1 MTRLSVPPDHPAPA
15 PPGHPA
21 PVPPDL
27 PAPTTPAPAPSDLT
41 APATPAPAASDLTHD
56 APAALPLVGVVGGM
70 GPLASTELLR
80 SVYLP
85 ADGRPEQQAPRV
97 LLWSDPAVV
106 DRTEAIGA
114 GRLEALYR
122 AVEKAVEG
130 LVGAGAER
138 IVVAC
143 VTAHRVLGDLP
154 PALLRRCVSLVD
166 VVHQELARDGRPH
179 LLLCTKGTA
188 RAGILTTGDPAAT
201 RHLVALRPDDQ
212 EALHREVYRL
222 KSGADPLATVDFL
235 RTVLPRYGVR
245 RFVAACTELHLVT
258 RAVEAAGLSA
268 EFPAIDPLAVV
279 AGRIKNGEL

>member
-1 MTRLSVPPDHPAPA
+1 MTRLSVPPDL
-15 PPGHPA
+15 
-21 PVPPDL
+21 PV
-27 PAPTTPAPAPSDLT
+27 PAPSHH
-41 APATPAPAASDLTHD
+41 AYD
-56 APAALPLVGVVGGM
+56 APPALPLVGVVGGM

-114 GRLEALYR
+114 GRLEALRR

-130 LVGAGAER
+130 LVTAGAER
-138 IVVAC
+138 VVVAC

-166 VVHQELARDGRPH
+166 VVHEELARDGRPH

-188 RAGILTTGDPAAT
+188 QAGILTSEGPAA
-201 RHLVALRPDDQ
+201 RHLVPLRPDDQ

-222 KSGADPLATVDFL
+222 KRGGDPLVTLDFL
-235 RTVLPRYGVR
+235 RTALPRYGVR

-258 RAVEAAGLSA
+258 RAIETAGLSA